1 MADMA
6 GIGILGVGSYVP
18 SRRVTNE
25 EVEAGTG
32 LPPGT
37 IEQKTGIRQR
47 YVAGGDEDASGMSVA
62 AALAAMAQAKVPAE
76 ELDLI
81 LGCSFT
87 ADYLMPALACKIH
100 QMIGAKKAGAFD
112 LMANCTTFQVGLSVA
127 ADRLRADPAMSYA
140 LVVGTAVMS
149 RYVNWKD
156 PNSAIYFGDGAGAAV
171 VGRVPEGYG
180 FIAHDVFTQSQAY
193 EAVRVR
199 GGSSAR
205 RDGNADVMR
214 AYIEMNGLD
223 VWKFAAQFQPI
234 VVRRALEKAGKTAA
248 DVDFFIFHQAN
259 YHLINYLMQKMKVP
273 IERTYINLD
282 RLGNTAEASQAI
294 ALAEA
299 ARAGRLKHGD
309 LVVISG
315 VGAGFTFGASVLR
328 WYDPFSSFAAPDPQR
343 DGKL

>member
-1 MADMA
+1 MAEMT
-6 GIGILGVGSYVP
+6 GIGILGVGSFVP
-18 SRRVTNE
+18 SRLVTNE
-25 EVEAGTG
+25 EVEASTG
-32 LPPGT
+32 LPVGT
-37 IEQKTGIRQR
+37 IEQKTGVRQR
-47 YVAGGDEDASGMSVA
+47 YIASDDEDASGMSAA
-62 AALAAMAQAKVPAE
+62 AALAALAQAKVLAE

-81 LGCSFT
+81 LGCTFT

-112 LMANCTTFQVGLSVA
+112 LMANCTTFQVGLGVA
-127 ADRLRADPAMSYA
+127 ADRLRADPTLHYA

-149 RYVNWKD
+149 RYVDWKD
-156 PNSAIYFGDGAGAAV
+156 PDSAMYFGDGAGAAV

-180 FIAHDVFTQSQAY
+180 FIAHELFTQSQAY

-205 RDGNADVMR
+205 RDRSADIMR
-214 AYIEMNGLD
+214 TYIELNGLD
-223 VWKFAAQFQPI
+223 VWKFAAQYQPI

-259 YHLINYLMQKMKVP
+259 YHLINYLMRKMKVP
-273 IERTYINLD
+273 MERTYINLD
-282 RLGNTAEASQAI
+282 RLGNTAEASLAI
-294 ALAEA
+294 ALSEA
-299 ARAGRLKHGD
+299 ARGGRLKHGD

-328 WYDPFSSFAAPDPQR
+328 WYDPMSIFFAPDQQS
-343 DGKL
+343 DGKR